1 MALGGKNSP
10 ANAGDMGSIPG
21 SGRCAGRKWQPSPV
35 FLPGKFLDR
44 GAWWATI
51 HGVPNSR
58 TQLSTH
64 TFIVELNSL
73 IDDLSDFLAELSSN

>member
-1 MALGGKNSP
+1 MVKNSP
-10 ANAGDMGSIPG
+10 ANAGDTGSIPG

-44 GAWWATI
+44 GAWQATI
-51 HGVPNSR
+51 HGVTNSR

-73 IDDLSDFLAELSSN
+73 IDDLSDFLAEFSSN